1 LFSPFWEVLTRQ
13 TDLKIDLKLL
23 ADTFNTTKL
32 INSVEFLI
40 ECAGLVELDEVDYFL
55 FRNGKVTHC

>member
-1 LFSPFWEVLTRQ
+1 MKAVL
-13 TDLKIDLKLL
+13 
-23 ADTFNTTKL
+23 TTKL

-55 FRNGKVTHC
+55 FSYKRKILERD